1 MNDQEYYS
9 EFEPTQECEEE
20 LIATEENLQKYDRFS
35 WWMSGVMVLIV
46 CCYGAVSN
54 AIAAQMLT
62 CRPSLTTSRITKTFL
77 LFQVLFDSVY
87 LVCNLFESIELLQA
101 SDPKANFD
109 AALLY
114 KFKSIAF
121 YCSIG
126 IRVLLIRE
134 KYISTRPEATLP
146 QSDAKNF
153 WANPTVRLFLLIICC
168 LIISIP
174 LAYEMKEVN
183 IENPFNVHL
192 NTSLNEKGYSYDDD
206 QFIDKFNEDL
216 TEETNTLQEPMIASS
231 LKASTKTLTIM
242 VPTDLRF
249 SYHYL
254 IWYKIIIVACLPGIF
269 LVSYCRKTYVALKI
283 QVEINNKCDEFCL
296 NSLTTESY
304 VNRVDLKHFGET
316 IGVIVMNLVFVVI
329 NIPKLILL
337 IYELINIK
345 WIEENFT
352 LCLIPHTLFYGKT
365 ITDLIVIVNASV
377 SIYIYFFC
385 RYKCNIIHSWSIKG
399 N

>member
-1 MNDQEYYS
+1 
-9 EFEPTQECEEE
+9 
-20 LIATEENLQKYDRFS
+20 
-35 WWMSGVMVLIV
+35 
-46 CCYGAVSN
+46 
-54 AIAAQMLT
+54 
-62 CRPSLTTSRITKTFL
+62 
-77 LFQVLFDSVY
+77 
-87 LVCNLFESIELLQA
+87 
-101 SDPKANFD
+101 
-109 AALLY
+109 
-114 KFKSIAF
+114 
-121 YCSIG
+121 
-126 IRVLLIRE
+126 
-134 KYISTRPEATLP
+134 
-146 QSDAKNF
+146 
-153 WANPTVRLFLLIICC
+153 
-168 LIISIP
+168 
-174 LAYEMKEVN
+174 MKEVK

-337 IYELINIK
+337 IY
-345 WIEENFT
+345 
-352 LCLIPHTLFYGKT
+352 
-365 ITDLIVIVNASV
+365 
-377 SIYIYFFC
+377 
-385 RYKCNIIHSWSIKG
+385 
-399 N
+399 